1 MSPTLALGM
10 LIATSA
16 PLQSPDPYANESV
29 MQRDARMRWFREAR
43 FGMFIHWGVY
53 SVPAGTYDDKQIG
66 GIGEW
71 IMHQGRIPTARYQAY
86 AKEFNPVN
94 YDAEAWVKLAKG
106 AGMKYIVITSKHHDG
121 FAMFNSATSPW
132 NITQATPFGRDPLK
146 ELADACKKHKMKLGF
161 YYSQAQDWNHP
172 GGAAAGGH
180 WDKAQDGDMTEYIKK
195 IAVPQVRE
203 ILTKYGKVACL
214 WWDTP
219 VDMTKERADLLLPLL
234 KLQPGIIYNNRL
246 GGGYRGDTETPEQFI
261 PATGYPGRD
270 WETCMTMNDTWGY
283 KSFDHNWKSTTMLI
297 QNLIDIASKGG
308 NYLLNVG
315 PTSLGEIPAPSVE
328 RLKAVG
334 AWMKQNSSSIYAT
347 SPSPF
352 KKLPWGR
359 CTKVL
364 TKTGATLYLHVFD
377 WPSNGE
383 VVVPGL
389 RNATSEASLLVGG
402 TKLATRSTPEGV
414 VISVP
419 KTAPNTISS
428 TIVLR
433 VKGALQI
440 EQPVLTQSAD
450 GGMNFRPSDAIL
462 HGELQTEGNGN
473 QENIGYWMNPADW
486 LEWRFKAVRPGKYVL
501 TAEIAAPS
509 SPSINLSFGDQT
521 WRVPITSTGSY
532 STYAIANL
540 GTIEITKAGPATLAI
555 RAEAT
560 DWSPINLRVIR
571 MTPADN

>member
-1 MSPTLALGM
+1 MSPVIALAV
-10 LIATSA
+10 LIAS
-16 PLQSPDPYANESV
+16 QSPDPYANESAA
-29 MQRDARMRWFREAR
+29 QRDARMKWFREAR

-53 SVPAGTYDDKQIG
+53 SVPAGVYEGKPID

-86 AKEFNPVN
+86 AKEFNPVR
-94 YDAEAWVKLAKG
+94 YDADAWVRLAKE

-132 NITQATPFGRDPLK
+132 NITHATPFNRDPLK
-146 ELADACKKHKMKLGF
+146 ELAEACKKNGIRLGF

-203 ILTKYGKVACL
+203 ILTKYGKVSCL

-246 GGGYRGDTETPEQFI
+246 GGGYKGDTETPEQFI

-283 KSFDHNWKSTTMLI
+283 KSTDHNWKSSTMLI
-297 QNLIDIASKGG
+297 QNLVDIASKGG

-315 PTSLGEIPAPSVE
+315 PTNLGEIPGPSVE

-334 AWMKQNSSSIYAT
+334 AWMKQNSKAIYAT
-347 SPSPF
+347 SASPF
-352 KKLPWGR
+352 KKLSWGR

-364 TKTGATLYLHVFD
+364 NSKGARLYFHVFE
-377 WPSNGE
+377 WPANGSLT
-383 VVVPGL
+383 VPGL
-389 RNATSEASLLVGG
+389 RNEVIGASLLVGG
-402 TKLATRSTPEGV
+402 KKLVAANTQGGV
-414 VISVP
+414 VIAVP
-419 KTAPNTISS
+419 NRAPDQVS
-428 TIVLR
+428 TTVVLD
-433 VKGALQI
+433 VKGPIQI
-440 EQPVLTQSAD
+440 DQPVITQRSDRTLTLEPGEAVVHGANLQVEGSGD
-450 GGMNFRPSDAIL
+450 RENFGFWTDP
-462 HGELQTEGNGN
+462 G
-473 QENIGYWMNPADW
+473 DW
-486 LEWRFKAVRPGKYVL
+486 IEWKFKAVYPGKYKLSAQVASL
-501 TAEIAAPS
+501 ANPTISVSVGGQRNLIRIPKTGDYRSYQEIS
-509 SPSINLSFGDQT
+509 
-521 WRVPITSTGSY
+521 
-532 STYAIANL
+532 L
-540 GTIEITKAGPATLAI
+540 GTIELRQAAMETLVI
-555 RAEAT
+555 RAEAEN
-560 DWSPINLRVIR
+560 WQPLNLRAIR
-571 MTPADN
+571 LTPQ